1 MSITHSTA
9 ENKDQLQNIEID
21 KPGLPREFWNFISA
35 RLFFTL
41 GLRMISTIVI
51 YQMFHL
57 ANTFMVGIA
66 GLTEFLPAV
75 ISALYAGHYI
85 DTHDKKKIIVVG
97 FVFYV
102 LCALSLALI
111 SLPAL
116 HLSVHAKITGILLVV
131 FATGIIR
138 SFISPSASSMISAI
152 VPRSLLPKAVSLNS
166 STWLV
171 SSITGHA
178 TGGLLI
184 ALAGISN
191 AYFVS
196 LGLMLAA
203 LVLST
208 GIKPKPP
215 VFKEIKES
223 TIESIK
229 GGFRFVRKTKI
240 MLGVIS
246 LDLFAVLFGG
256 AVAFIP
262 EVAEHILH
270 TGPIGY
276 GFLNA
281 AMDIGSLVSILILIA
296 FPMKQKQGLKML
308 LAVAGFGIFIII
320 FGMSKLYWLS
330 FLSLAAAGLCDGISV
345 VIRGVVAQLY
355 TPDELRGRV
364 SSINMIFINSSNE
377 LGQFESGITSKFF
390 GTLPAVIFGGVM
402 SVAVVAGTWFGFP
415 KLRKIEY

>member
-1 MSITHSTA
+1 MSQTETT
-9 ENKDQLQNIEID
+9 NNR
-21 KPGLPREFWNFISA
+21 LPLEFWNFISA

-57 ANTFMVGIA
+57 ANTYMVGIA

-85 DTHDKKKIIVVG
+85 DTHDKKKILRAG
-97 FVFYV
+97 FVCYV
-102 LCALSLALI
+102 CCAFSLAFI
-111 SLPAL
+111 SLPSF
-116 HLSVHAKITGILLVV
+116 HIGTHAQITGILLVV
-131 FATGIIR
+131 FCTGIIR
-138 SFISPSASSMISAI
+138 SFISPSASSMIPAI
-152 VPRSLLPKAVSLNS
+152 VPRAILPKAISLNS

-196 LGLMLAA
+196 AGLMVAA
-203 LVLST
+203 LILSF

-215 VFKEIKES
+215 VIKEEKEK
-223 TIESIK
+223 IVDSIK
-229 GGFRFVRKTKI
+229 GGFKFVWNNKT

-262 EVAEHILH
+262 EIAEHVLH

-281 AMDIGSLVSILILIA
+281 AMDIGSLASILILLA
-296 FPMKQKQGLKML
+296 FPMKKKQGLKML
-308 LAVAGFGIFIII
+308 FAVAGFGIFIIV
-320 FGMSKLYWLS
+320 FGLSKVYWLS
-330 FLSLAAAGLCDGISV
+330 FLALAAAGLCDGISV

-377 LGQFESGITSKFF
+377 LGQFESGITSKLL

-402 SVAVVAGTWFGFP
+402 SVMVVAGTWFKFP
-415 KLRKIEY
+415 NLKKIEY